1 MTKANQ
7 PKRPRQP
14 LTPEQKEAARRRR
27 DNRNL
32 AKKLQL
38 PLPGFENREMPL

>member
-1 MTKANQ
+1 MAKTNQ

-14 LTPEQKEAARRRR
+14 LSPEQKEAARRRR
-27 DNRNL
+27 ENRKL

-38 PLPGFENREMPL
+38 PLPGFEVRDMPL